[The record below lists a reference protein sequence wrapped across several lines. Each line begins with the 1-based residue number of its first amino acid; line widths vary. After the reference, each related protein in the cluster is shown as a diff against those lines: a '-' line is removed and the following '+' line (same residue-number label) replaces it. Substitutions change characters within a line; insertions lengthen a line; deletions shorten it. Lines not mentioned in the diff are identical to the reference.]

1 MLLKNKTERKISHNK
16 KMMISKLERDD
27 VKS

>member
-1 MLLKNKTERKISHNK
+1 MLLKNKTERKMSHNK
-16 KMMISKLERDD
+16 KTMMSKLERDD